1 MQARAKLLSWASW
14 MASRSIV
21 VVTSAWLLAELT
33 TSPLINSLLT
43 GLQYAPAFL
52 PLKRNIRGFK
62 IFFATTILLELVVA
76 CFYFELLPTWALISL
91 TLGIV
96 LMASSGAT
104 TSLLPITGIIIK
116 DGSISNRSLQRSS
129 DIGGLFGTFVAGIC
143 YPCFKL
149 FPPSLLLVLPA
160 AWLGRKTSQP
170 ANAVHSKPTKHQD
183 GTPPLDRWC
192 LLFGFCRGA
201 LLSLLPL
208 WILSI
213 QGGTS
218 IDFSFILGAFMIG
231 RVFERHLL
239 PRVSTLW
246 AYVISALLVLV
257 AFYPGVPIWLDI
269 AVFIP
274 LGTAIT
280 RAEFNLIDNLQ
291 LKYLDLPLCRDIL
304 LRSLAISAV
313 FGSLTMGIVGQLI
326 GVSQSMLLVVFLFSA
341 TALITWRWCPHPAT
355 TN

>member
-160 AWLGRKTSQP
+160 AWLGRKTYEP
-170 ANAVHSKPTKHQD
+170 ASAAHSSHKRHQE

-192 LLFGFCRGA
+192 ILFGFCRGA

-218 IDFSFILGAFMIG
+218 IDFSFVLGAFMIG
-231 RVFERHLL
+231 RVFERYLL
-239 PRVSTLW
+239 PGVSTLW
-246 AYVISALLVLV
+246 AYVISALLILI

-280 RAEFNLIDNLQ
+280 RIEFNLIDDLQ
-291 LKYLDLPLCRDIL
+291 IKHLGLPLCRDIL

-326 GVSQSMLLVVFLFSA
+326 GVSHSMLLVVFLFSA